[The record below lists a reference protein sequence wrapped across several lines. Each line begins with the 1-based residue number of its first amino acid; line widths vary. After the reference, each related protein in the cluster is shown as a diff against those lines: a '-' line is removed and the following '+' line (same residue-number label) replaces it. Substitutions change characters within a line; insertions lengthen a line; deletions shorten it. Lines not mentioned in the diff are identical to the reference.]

1 MKQRLQ
7 IMIISRML
15 LIILQ
20 IVFYF
25 VSYNYKFWSW
35 ILLLKL
41 DKMQ

>member
-20 IVFYF
+20 MVFNIVP
-25 VSYNYKFWSW
+25 YNYKF
-35 ILLLKL
+35 
-41 DKMQ
+41 

>member
-20 IVFYF
+20 MVFNF
-25 VSYNYKFWSW
+25 VTYNYKF
-35 ILLLKL
+35 
-41 DKMQ
+41 